1 MKIKKHLN
9 PKAQSTLEYAIL
21 VVIII
26 GVLLAM
32 QVYIKRGLQGR
43 LKSSTDD
50 IGEQYSVGEGGSY
63 TKKTHTNSK
72 TIEESKGGVS
82 NTNTVHSIT
91 TTNVTARWATTE
103 EFFSNAV
110 EGEASGDASGDVI
123 GEE

>member
-1 MKIKKHLN
+1 MKIKKHSYA
-9 PKAQSTLEYAIL
+9 KAQSTLEYAIL

-50 IGEQYSVGEGGSY
+50 IGEQYSVGEGGVFN
-63 TKKTHTNSK
+63 KTTRTVSRVVENSK
-72 TIEESKGGVS
+72 AGTT
-82 NTNTVHSIT
+82 NTNTEYANT
-91 TTNVTARWATTE
+91 TTNTLTNWKTTE
-103 EFFSNAV
+103 QFFSTLEEQNA
-110 EGEASGDASGDVI
+110 